1 MNLSALLLGILP
13 LTLAPLSQTP
23 APTPPADAT
32 PAKPAAKPVY
42 DEAADAKADLAAA
55 FARATK
61 ENRRVLIQWGA
72 NGCVWC
78 TRLADLSRKD
88 KEVSRKLLYE
98 YDVVH
103 VDIGRGD
110 KNQDLAKKYGA
121 DLSKGVPYLTV
132 LDAKGAV
139 LANQQTGVLE
149 DSGKSAHDPAKLLA
163 FLTQHQAPYEKAEEL
178 LGAAFVEAAEA
189 KKRVFLTFGAP
200 WCGWCHRLE
209 DWLATPSIAAV
220 LSKDFVI
227 RKIDIDRTIGGKEL
241 KARYAAKE
249 GGIPWSCFLQA
260 DGKVLATLEAAD
272 GSNLGFPYSDDE
284 IMAFTQSLAKSVQR
298 ISMEDIDKL
307 QRSLVDLREADL
319 AKKAA
324 R

>member
-13 LTLAPLSQTP
+13 LTFAQPLQTP
-23 APTPPADAT
+23 APTPPAEQT

-42 DEAADAKADLAAA
+42 DEAADAKADIAAA
-55 FARATK
+55 LARAAK
-61 ENRRVLIQWGA
+61 ENRRVLIQWGG
-72 NGCVWC
+72 NWCVWC
-78 TRLADLSRKD
+78 TRLAEISRTD
-88 KEVSRKLLYE
+88 KEISRKLLYE

-103 VDIGRGD
+103 VDAGRGD

-121 DLSKGVPYLTV
+121 DLSKGLPYLTV

-139 LANQQTGVLE
+139 VANQETGVLE
-149 DSGKSAHDPAKLLA
+149 NPDKSAHDPAKVLA
-163 FLTQHQAPYEKAEEL
+163 FLTRHQATYEKADDL
-178 LGAAFVEAAEA
+178 LAAAFVEAAEA

-209 DWLATPSIAAV
+209 DWLATPAIAAV
-220 LSKDFVI
+220 FSKDFVI

-260 DGKVLATLEAAD
+260 DGQVLATLEAAD
-272 GSNLGFPYSDDE
+272 GTNLGFPYSDEE
-284 IMAFTQSLAKSVQR
+284 IMAFSRSLAKSVQR
-298 ISMEDIDKL
+298 ISMEEIDKL
-307 QRSLVDLREADL
+307 QRSLVELREADL